1 MAAGSEAELKT
12 LYATMEANLNFQK
25 NKVAVSF
32 DQISELKQQVEKLAE
47 EDRVK

>member
-12 LYATMEANLNFQK
+12 LYATMEA
-25 NKVAVSF
+25 KVAVSF

-47 EDRVK
+47 KDRVK